1 MLITIL
7 WHIYQGSVIIT
18 LFHNLTF
25 LNLLIIFYL
34 FLSIIKIMAGFWTS
48 EDKIPIGQTSISVPA
63 EHGLDYDP
71 GQKIEFQIPS
81 SINFFQPKESYLK
94 FDVEIS
100 NPLAATHPCFLQ
112 LDGQLGGQVL
122 IKDIRIYSGGAG
134 RILLEEFQNYNVLT
148 AVKYDYE
155 INDSIKQKRAL
166 TEGCVYYNEVSR
178 STTGLIQDTANNVSE
193 NPYFK
198 SPGLTGSE
206 FIPKKCKCLLPLN
219 TGIFSND
226 KIFPVGLTEG
236 LIVEIILED
245 ASKCIRT
252 LDSVMKNRKL
262 MGNPVFLSSG
272 AVLGNFP
279 IPAPGD
285 PNLNPVYPVLAVTPG
300 TDGFT
305 DFFVRRDNSQGINAV
320 VGASLFPF
328 SIGQKIAFMNIN
340 TMTEVVSLTAGQQGT
355 GTITAVTYTAGTENC
370 VKVTLAGRFSPSANM
385 TLDTVMIDKSILA
398 ATAATWRP
406 TYKITDCEFVV
417 QQVTM
422 PQGYTAK
429 LASMM
434 KEGGAMNYDFLSF
447 TNYKTSQIQSELV
460 TTLNIPLVQQRA
472 KAILAIPVDAGNYS
486 QQDSMRGV
494 GTEIEYYDRQDETAR
509 GQNRSVRPGLC
520 GISDH
525 LTQYQLFYDGRLN
538 PSRKVVCSRISSKV
552 SVDQIPLMELEK
564 ALVMAGIKPHSM
576 LNFQK
581 NFLVGRALSL
591 QDGIYD
597 TRGRDFQLQLE
608 YQETDELGAAVLP
621 AHNKLWN
628 VWCAHLRRIVIS
640 GNAISMEV

>member
-1 MLITIL
+1 
-7 WHIYQGSVIIT
+7 
-18 LFHNLTF
+18 
-25 LNLLIIFYL
+25 
-34 FLSIIKIMAGFWTS
+34 MAGFWTS

-94 FDVEIS
+94 FDVELS
-100 NPLAATHPCFLQ
+100 NPSNPCFLQ

-155 INDSIKQKRAL
+155 INDSEKQKRSL

-178 STTGLIQDTANNVSE
+178 STTGLIQDTANNVSG

-198 SPGLTGSE
+198 EPGITGLAPE
-206 FIPKKCKCLLPLN
+206 FKKCRCLLPLN

-236 LIVEIILED
+236 LIVEIILES
-245 ASKCIRT
+245 ASKCIRP
-252 LDSVMKNRKL
+252 LDTVLKNRKL
-262 MGNPVFLSSG
+262 MGNPVFLSAG
-272 AVLGNFP
+272 ASVAGGADVAV
-279 IPAPGD
+279 PAD
-285 PNLNPVYPVLAVTPG
+285 PNLNPVYPPLAATPG
-300 TDGFT
+300 TDGFSE
-305 DFFVRRDNSQGINAV
+305 FFIRRDNSQGINND
-320 VGASLFPF
+320 VGGSLFPF
-328 SIGQKIAFMNIN
+328 AIGQKISFMNIN
-340 TMTEVVSLTAGQQGT
+340 TMVEVTSTTAGAGGA
-355 GTITAVTYTAGTENC
+355 GTIKSLAYDNGTARNT
-370 VKVTLAGRFSPSANM
+370 VKVILEGQFSPSVNM
-385 TLDTVMIDKSILA
+385 TVDTVLIDKSISN
-398 ATAATWRP
+398 ATEAGWKP

-429 LASMM
+429 LSSMM

-447 TNYKTSQIQSELV
+447 TNYKTSQIASELV

-472 KAILAIPVDAGNYS
+472 KAILAVPVDAGNYS
-486 QQDSMRGV
+486 QRDSMSGE
-494 GTEIEYYDRQDETAR
+494 GTEIEYYDRQDKTAR
-509 GQNRSVRPGLC
+509 GQNRSLRSGLV
-520 GISDH
+520 GISDQ

-538 PSRKVVCSRISSKV
+538 PSRKVVCSRISSKT
-552 SVDQIPLMELEK
+552 SIDQQPLIELEK
-564 ALVMAGIKPHSM
+564 ALVMAGVKPHSM

-581 NFLVGRALSL
+581 NFLIGRALSL
-591 QDGIYD
+591 QDGVYD
-597 TRGRDFQLQLE
+597 ARGRDFQLQLE
-608 YQETDELGAAVLP
+608 YQETDAAGAAVVP

-628 VWCAHLRRIVIS
+628 VYCAHLRRIVIS

>member
-7 WHIYQGSVIIT
+7 WHTSQGSVTIT
-18 LFHNLTF
+18 LFDNLTF
-25 LNLLIIFYL
+25 LNLSINFYL

-94 FDVEIS
+94 FDVEIT
-100 NPLAATHPCFLQ
+100 NPLAATNPAYLQ

-122 IKDIRIYSGGAG
+122 IKDIRIYSGGSG

-155 INDSIKQKRAL
+155 LNDSIKQKRAL

-193 NPYFK
+193 NPYFNA
-198 SPGLTGSE
+198 PGINGGEGTS
-206 FIPKKCKCLLPLN
+206 KKCKCLLPLN

-252 LDSVMKNRKL
+252 LDTVMKNRKL

-272 AVLGNFP
+272 AVVGNFP
-279 IPAPGD
+279 VPVPAD

-300 TDGFT
+300 TDGFSN
-305 DFFVRRDNSQGINAV
+305 FFVRRDNSQGINDD
-320 VGASLFPF
+320 VGGSLFPF
-328 SIGQKIAFMNIN
+328 TIGQKIGFININ
-340 TMTEVVSLTAGQQGT
+340 TMVEVTSTTPGDGGVGI
-355 GTITAVTYTAGTENC
+355 ITNINYTAGTENC
-370 VKVTLAGRFSPSANM
+370 VEITLSTIYSPVANM
-385 TLDTVMIDKSILA
+385 TLDTVIIDKSIFSA
-398 ATAATWRP
+398 TTAAWKP
-406 TYKITDCEFVV
+406 TYQITDCEFIV

-429 LASMM
+429 LSSMM

-486 QQDSMRGV
+486 QKDSMRGI

-509 GQNRSVRPGLC
+509 GQNRSVRPGLV
-520 GISDH
+520 GISDQ

-552 SVDQIPLMELEK
+552 SVDQQPLIELEK
-564 ALVMAGIKPHSM
+564 ALVMSGMKPHSM

-608 YQETDELGAAVLP
+608 YQEVDDLGAAVLP